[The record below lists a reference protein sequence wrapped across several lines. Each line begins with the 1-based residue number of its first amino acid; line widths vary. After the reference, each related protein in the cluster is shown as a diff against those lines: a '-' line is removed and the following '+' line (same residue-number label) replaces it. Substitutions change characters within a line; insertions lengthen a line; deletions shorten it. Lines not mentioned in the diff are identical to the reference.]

1 MNTGEQGGHLEEKVA
16 SLSVPGGPEFEVAA
30 QASIGSYLDH
40 EGKTELEITTYSE
53 ESH

>member
-30 QASIGSYLDH
+30 RASIGSYLDH
-40 EGKTELEITTYSE
+40 EGKTELEINTL
-53 ESH
+53 